1 MPIDIAHEH
10 LVTFSELARSLPRRR
25 GDRPVHVATIHRWR
39 SRGLKGIRLEAI
51 RIGGAWHSS
60 REAFGRFADR
70 LTAQVEAAEVALP
83 ATTSR
88 RSHAEAD
95 TALTQDGW

>member
-1 MPIDIAHEH
+1 MPIDIANEH

-60 REAFGRFADR
+60 REAFSRFADR
-70 LTAQVEAAEVALP
+70 LTAQVEAAEATLP

-88 RSHAEAD
+88 RSHTEAD